1 MKKLTLILMLL
12 AATAIKSEAQLVL
25 SLMQPSPLQLRAS
38 DMVHATLVNSGGA
51 TKLYFTGSVVNTQ
64 NGKKILDCKSS
75 AQDINPGVSTLNET
89 FLQPVYTYFSESF
102 RESGVAPYGN
112 YEICLRAYSA
122 IDNEERGEGCITV
135 EVTPM
140 SPPLLITPENQ
151 STIYEQYP
159 LLTWLAPTPVK
170 NPGSVLYDLK
180 LVELLPNQTAYDAI
194 QRNYGLLELKG
205 LKTTYQ
211 QYPMTATKLETG
223 KKYAWFIKARSTD
236 GNLIGETE
244 VWVFELD
251 ANEKEALP
259 KKEETYII
267 IQSLIPAGNINVIH
281 GKKMYLRIKDNLESG
296 KLEVKCKEVGNDKM
310 SKECSKLFIVNG
322 GGNISLEVDMNECT
336 LKKSTTYE
344 AILLINGREFN
355 KVLFKNEN

>member
-51 TKLYFTGSVVNTQ
+51 TKLYFTGSMVNTQ
-64 NGKKILDCKSS
+64 NGKKILDCKTS
-75 AQDINPGVSTLNET
+75 ALDINPGVSTLNET

-244 VWVFELD
+244 VWVFELGKV
-251 ANEKEALP
+251 EVTEA
-259 KKEETYII
+259 K
-267 IQSLIPAGNINVIH
+267 
-281 GKKMYLRIKDNLESG
+281 ESG
-296 KLEVKCKEVGNDKM
+296 KSYALLKTALTEDFVILPSDEMLRMRFVDNYDKA
-310 SKECSKLFIVNG
+310 KLTFKILDNTDKDITKTCSF
-322 GGNISLEVDMNECT
+322 D
-336 LKKSTTYE
+336 LKKKYGENYYE
-344 AILLINGREFN
+344 IDLSRCSEIKNGFYLLKAYTEKNQVYYLRF
-355 KVLFKNEN
+355 KVTNH